1 MTDTEKVTAKLQ
13 WHAWRMEYGNIA
25 TMNRL
30 LTGMFLE
37 CIDNTYKDP
46 ILSNMI
52 GQPNKTFIEI
62 FEYYIQKYGK
72 VTPLDVGNNQTKMKT
87 P

>member
-1 MTDTEKVTAKLQ
+1 
-13 WHAWRMEYGNIA
+13 MEYGNIV

-30 LTGMFLE
+30 LTDMFLE
-37 CIDNTYKDP
+37 CIDPTYKDP

-52 GQPNKTFIEI
+52 GKPNKSFVEI

-72 VTPLDVGNNQTKMKT
+72 VTPLDVEDNRTKMKT
-87 P
+87 PWDATFPPDILI